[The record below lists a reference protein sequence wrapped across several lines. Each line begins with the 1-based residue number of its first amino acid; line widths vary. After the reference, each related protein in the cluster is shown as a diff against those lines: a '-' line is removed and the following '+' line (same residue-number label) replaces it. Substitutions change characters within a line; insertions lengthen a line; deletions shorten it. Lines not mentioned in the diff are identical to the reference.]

1 MDQSVDYFFVFET
14 QRNILDSL
22 IRFVHG
28 VSRVFNFF
36 SLTDIIELYFAQTDF
51 NTIAEDVVVYRME
64 SNLHLLVL
72 SRTYK

>member
-36 SLTDIIELYFAQTDF
+36 SLTDTIELYFAQTDF